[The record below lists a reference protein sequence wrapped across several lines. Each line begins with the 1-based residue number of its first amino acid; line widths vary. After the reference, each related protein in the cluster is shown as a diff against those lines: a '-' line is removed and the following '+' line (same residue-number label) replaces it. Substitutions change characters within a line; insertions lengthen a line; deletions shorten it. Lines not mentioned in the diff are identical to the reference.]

1 MFVNLE
7 LFMKTNQLSMCPSSK
22 DYNISM
28 CVNMDGHHGG
38 LYIST
43 TNMQSLVRVYCKYV
57 QVKLV
62 DVCYLQA
69 L

>member
-7 LFMKTNQLSMCPSSK
+7 LFKKTNQLSMCPTSK

-28 CVNMDGHHGG
+28 CVNMDGHQGG
-38 LYIST
+38 LVHLYNQYAKLS
-43 TNMQSLVRVYCKYV
+43 VYCKYV